1 MEQELVKD
9 KAGHDVVLSQT
20 GSYLKN
26 LGQLTIT
33 ANGQIT
39 TKLLSSVSTVQNWE
53 VKELEDAWIAQI
65 DGELGQKIGS
75 IDSVLGNHNK
85 DGKRLV
91 RSRET
96 NTGDFAARCSVSP
109 LPGSGRGCGHYE
121 RRRRPQ

>member
-1 MEQELVKD
+1 MVEQELVKD

-65 DGELGQKIGS
+65 DAECAA
-75 IDSVLGNHNK
+75 
-85 DGKRLV
+85 V
-91 RSRET
+91 RPIPAT
-96 NTGDFAARCSVSP
+96 SP
-109 LPGSGRGCGHYE
+109 PMPCITSSWIRAWMWPL
-121 RRRRPQ
+121 